1 MSDARSVARER
12 MAPDRGAPN
21 APRASALPWSRPS
34 VGAEALIRFLAVP
47 FLRPG
52 GLVLTFEI
60 VDESE
65 IEIHGDAEGLRALA
79 DRIVRLLDEK
89 LDHDHLMTPSWGG
102 SGLSEEAQNRDAE
115 LVNMVT
121 IHVW

>member
-1 MSDARSVARER
+1 M
-12 MAPDRGAPN
+12 
-21 APRASALPWSRPS
+21 
-34 VGAEALIRFLAVP
+34 
-47 FLRPG
+47 
-52 GLVLTFEI
+52 LTFEI

-79 DRIVRLLDEK
+79 DRISRLLARN

-102 SGLSEEAQNRDAE
+102 SELSEEPQNRKAE

-121 IHVW
+121 IHRW